1 MGTPENSLA
10 NNQESETT
18 TALMRSE
25 AQRLSTFGGW
35 QHNDKVEARKIAKAG
50 FFHTGNDSEVKCPWC
65 FVVLNHWEYGDQV
78 MARHRT
84 ANPNCPFIQN
94 ISDNVPLINDA
105 QSQVNTSQSESEDNE
120 DRVNQSHDEAM
131 DEDEEPTAESHTDTI
146 FPPLPSTSTGNSP
159 TTTSSSAPPLSSG
172 TTTASMMMVTE
183 LSQYKSETSR
193 LQTFRNWPL
202 RHIVPADLANAG
214 FIYTGRSDL
223 VQCVFCEGIIGNWE
237 EEDFPITEH
246 RALYPHCPFV
256 RGLDVGNIPLQNS
269 TLTLGVPGS
278 SSETTSL
285 QRSPSRTDHPM
296 DQGGED
302 EAGIRPHRHLNS
314 GPEKNV
320 LRYRNENGPSNEEK
334 AGIIKHSGPANSKY
348 STPESR
354 LRSFKDW
361 PPALRQ
367 EPKQLAEAGFYY
379 IGLSDQTKCF
389 YCDGGLRN
397 WQPEDD
403 PWTEHARWFSKCG
416 FVRLIKGDEFILRC
430 INDKPPEAYPVDT
443 ERKIITKEQVKA
455 CMTSPVV
462 QQALSMGVEQ
472 SRINM
477 AIRKQLREKGANF
490 KNVEALIS
498 TVMTCQNEEQQEETF
513 EVVNETTT
521 TANSSGPGVHLAA
534 ESRISLQQPTRM
546 EQQPSTERS
555 ISAPG
560 SVQSPPTPC
569 TIEPS
574 ATLTKEGQ
582 TTSTPEGSDLEQENR
597 RLKEARICKI
607 CMDNEVG
614 VVFLPC
620 GHLISCVN
628 CVHKLKD
635 CHCSRT
641 TISCL
646 NLV

>member
-1 MGTPENSLA
+1 LKKFTKPVVLNMGTPENSLA
-10 NNQESETT
+10 NNQESEP
-18 TALMRSE
+18 TAIMRSE

-65 FVVLNHWEYGDQV
+65 SVILNHWEYGDQV

-94 ISDNVPLINDA
+94 VSDNVPLINEA

-120 DRVNQSHDEAM
+120 DRVNQSQDEAM
-131 DEDEEPTAESHTDTI
+131 EDEDELPESHTDTI
-146 FPPLPSTSTGNSP
+146 FPLPSTSTSAGNSP
-159 TTTSSSAPPLSSG
+159 TSASTTSR
-172 TTTASMMMVTE
+172 TSMMVVTE
-183 LSQYKSETSR
+183 LSQYKSESSR
-193 LQTFRNWPL
+193 FQTFRNWPL
-202 RHIVPADLANAG
+202 RHITPADLANAG
-214 FIYTGRSDL
+214 FIYTGRDDL

-237 EEDFPITEH
+237 DEDFPITEH
-246 RALYPHCPFV
+246 RALYPQCPFV
-256 RGLDVGNIPLQNS
+256 RDQDVGNISLQNS
-269 TLTLGVPGS
+269 ALTLGVPGS
-278 SSETTSL
+278 SSDMMTL

-296 DQGGED
+296 DQGHD
-302 EAGIRPHRHLNS
+302 EAGIRPHRHPNS
-314 GPEKNV
+314 GPEKDV
-320 LRYRNENGPSNEEK
+320 LRYRNENQPNPEEK

-430 INDKPPEAYPVDT
+430 INDKPPEAYPKDN

-498 TVMTCQNEEQQEETF
+498 TVMTCQNEEEETF
-513 EVVNETTT
+513 EVVETPT
-521 TANSSGPGVHLAA
+521 NSAGPVHLAA
-534 ESRISLQQPTRM
+534 ESRISLQQLTRM
-546 EQQPSTERS
+546 EQLPSTERS
-555 ISAPG
+555 VSAPG

-582 TTSTPEGSDLEQENR
+582 TTSIPEGSDLEQENR

-628 CVHKLKD
+628 CAPSLKD
-635 CHCSRT
+635 CPVCRQSIHGTVKTYMS
-641 TISCL
+641 
-646 NLV
+646 

>member
-1 MGTPENSLA
+1 MVLVEYFENL
-10 NNQESETT
+10 
-18 TALMRSE
+18 
-25 AQRLSTFGGW
+25 
-35 QHNDKVEARKIAKAG
+35 
-50 FFHTGNDSEVKCPWC
+50 
-65 FVVLNHWEYGDQV
+65 
-78 MARHRT
+78 
-84 ANPNCPFIQN
+84 FIQKN
-94 ISDNVPLINDA
+94 ISSSNRHH
-105 QSQVNTSQSESEDNE
+105 SQNFTYFF
-120 DRVNQSHDEAM
+120 
-131 DEDEEPTAESHTDTI
+131 
-146 FPPLPSTSTGNSP
+146 FP
-159 TTTSSSAPPLSSG
+159 
-172 TTTASMMMVTE
+172 
-183 LSQYKSETSR
+183 
-193 LQTFRNWPL
+193 
-202 RHIVPADLANAG
+202 D
-214 FIYTGRSDL
+214 
-223 VQCVFCEGIIGNWE
+223 
-237 EEDFPITEH
+237 
-246 RALYPHCPFV
+246 
-256 RGLDVGNIPLQNS
+256 
-269 TLTLGVPGS
+269 
-278 SSETTSL
+278 
-285 QRSPSRTDHPM
+285 
-296 DQGGED
+296 
-302 EAGIRPHRHLNS
+302 
-314 GPEKNV
+314 V

-521 TANSSGPGVHLAA
+521 ANSSGPGVHLAA

-546 EQQPSTERS
+546 
-555 ISAPG
+555 
-560 SVQSPPTPC
+560 V
-569 TIEPS
+569 
-574 ATLTKEGQ
+574 
-582 TTSTPEGSDLEQENR
+582 
-597 RLKEARICKI
+597 
-607 CMDNEVG
+607 
-614 VVFLPC
+614 
-620 GHLISCVN
+620 
-628 CVHKLKD
+628 
-635 CHCSRT
+635 
-641 TISCL
+641 CL
-646 NLV
+646 

>member
-1 MGTPENSLA
+1 LKKFTKPVVLNMGTPKISLA

-18 TALMRSE
+18 LMRSE

-84 ANPNCPFIQN
+84 ANPDCPFIQN

-120 DRVNQSHDEAM
+120 DRVNQSQDEAM
-131 DEDEEPTAESHTDTI
+131 EEEELAESHTDTTL
-146 FPPLPSTSTGNSP
+146 PLPSTSSGNSP
-159 TTTSSSAPPLSSG
+159 TSSSSA
-172 TTTASMMMVTE
+172 SMMVVME

-193 LQTFRNWPL
+193 FQTFRNWPL
-202 RHIVPADLANAG
+202 RSITPADLANAG
-214 FIYTGRSDL
+214 FIYTGRGDL
-223 VQCVFCEGIIGNWE
+223 VQCVFCEGIVGNWE
-237 EEDFPITEH
+237 DEDFPITEH
-246 RALYPHCPFV
+246 RALYPACPFI
-256 RGLDVGNIPLQNS
+256 RGQDVGNISLQNS
-269 TLTLGVPGS
+269 ATLGVPGS
-278 SSETTSL
+278 SSDLTL

-296 DQGGED
+296 DQGHD
-302 EAGIRPHRHLNS
+302 EAGIRPHRHQNS
-314 GPEKNV
+314 GPEKDV
-320 LRYRNENGPSNEEK
+320 LRYRNETQPSNEEK
-334 AGIIKHSGPANSKY
+334 VGIIKHSGPANSKY

-416 FVRLIKGDEFILRC
+416 FVRLIKGDEFIVRC
-430 INDKPPEAYPVDT
+430 INDKPPEAYPKDN
-443 ERKIITKEQVKA
+443 ERKIITKEQIKA

-462 QQALSMGVEQ
+462 QQALSMGLEQ
-472 SRINM
+472 SRINL

-498 TVMTCQNEEQQEETF
+498 TVMTCQNEEEEQTF
-513 EVVNETTT
+513 EVETTT
-521 TANSSGPGVHLAA
+521 NSAGPVHLNAA

-546 EQQPSTERS
+546 EQVPSTERS
-555 ISAPG
+555 VSAPG

-569 TIEPS
+569 TTEPT

-628 CVHKLKD
+628 CAPSLKD
-635 CHCSRT
+635 CPVCRQSIHGTVKTYMS
-641 TISCL
+641 
-646 NLV
+646 